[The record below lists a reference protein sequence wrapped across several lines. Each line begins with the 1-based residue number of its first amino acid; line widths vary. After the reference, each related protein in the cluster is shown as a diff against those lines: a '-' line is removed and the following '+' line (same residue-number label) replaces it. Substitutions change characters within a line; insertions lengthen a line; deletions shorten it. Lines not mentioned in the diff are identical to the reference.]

1 MVPKSKKSDEENK
14 VKEVQMTF
22 SQSNTVKENTKEA
35 SKDSSKEYN
44 KDASKQMNSSDK
56 DKKSMMKDIKVN
68 SPNSVVNASNAER
81 KALAGRSGTPR
92 EELVNLGKSVVADIK
107 AGDNPK
113 IELSVRGLSN
123 VVYDRE
129 SKTLGLG
136 DKTAQR
142 FFFNAAHSKKF
153 LQTIEVASIC
163 KNLLD
168 VQKHASLRDVFYMAK
183 RTIPNT
189 KINIV
194 DEQKESDKV
203 IEDLELITGFSR
215 ENLNVNANKMGS
227 VAGKVVIEDSGDTI
241 DWSKLGSGG
250 WSIPSNVEN
259 IKFKKVDAKYVIY
272 MEKAAVWERLHEDR
286 FWEKQNCI
294 IMSSQG
300 QTTRGIRRL
309 LQRLSK
315 EHHLPILVLTDGDI
329 YGFYIYS
336 VVKFGSI
343 ALAHM
348 ADEMAIPDVKFLG
361 VTMDD
366 IVKYDLK
373 RHFIKLTDQDRSR
386 IKQMQNY
393 EWFEKHKDW
402 QRQFKMMKDFD
413 AKVEIQSLSSK
424 GISFISE
431 KYLPEKIKN
440 KEWLD

>member
-1 MVPKSKKSDEENK
+1 MTKSKKSEDENREKDNL
-14 VKEVQMTF
+14 KEVQMTF
-22 SQSNTVKENTKEA
+22 SQSNTTKENA
-35 SKDSSKEYN
+35 
-44 KDASKQMNSSDK
+44 
-56 DKKSMMKDIKVN
+56 KDIKETKSTKVN
-68 SPNSVVNASNAER
+68 VSTNSKPVNASNAER
-81 KALAGRSGTPR
+81 KALAGKTGTPR
-92 EELVNLGKSVVADIK
+92 EELINLGKSIVADIK

-123 VVYDRE
+123 VIYDRE

-189 KINIV
+189 KINVV

-227 VAGKVVIEDSGDTI
+227 VAGKVIIEDSGDTI

-259 IKFKKVDAKYVIY
+259 IKFKKVDAKFVIY

-315 EHHLPILVLTDGDI
+315 EHNLPILVLTDGDI

-386 IKQMQNY
+386 IKQMQAY